1 MKKNKGFTLIE
12 LLAVL
17 VILSIIAL
25 IITPIV
31 TNLIKD
37 AREKAAKDAMEGLV
51 DAVEIY
57 YGRQVMKTDGT
68 FNGNANLTL
77 TFKSDGTVTPSN
89 TTNIDTSIVLE
100 YDGYKVKAGTVTI
113 TRFGVITASNVEI
126 NGYICQ
132 YTNNT
137 VSCAEKA

>member
-1 MKKNKGFTLIE
+1 MKKNGFTLIE

-17 VILSIIAL
+17 VILAIIAL

-51 DAVEIY
+51 NSAEIY

-68 FNGNANLTL
+68 FNNNSTLTL
-77 TFKSDGTVTPSN
+77 TFGSDGKATTTSTNVDSN
-89 TTNIDTSIVLE
+89 IKFE
-100 YDGYKVKAGTVTI
+100 YDGFKVTAGTVTI
-113 TRFGVITASNVEI
+113 DRYGVISMSGVKI
-126 NGYICQ
+126 NGYTCG
-132 YTNNT
+132 YSSNT
-137 VSCAEKA
+137 VTCTESA

>member
-51 DAVEIY
+51 NSVEIY

-68 FNGNANLTL
+68 FNNNATLTL
-77 TFKSDGTVTPSN
+77 TFDSN
-89 TTNIDTSIVLE
+89 GNATTTSANVDSSIKLE
-100 YDGYKVKAGTVTI
+100 YDGYKVKAGTINI
-113 TRFGVITASNVEI
+113 TRYGVITATGVEI
-126 NGYICQ
+126 NGYICT

-137 VSCAEKA
+137 VSCTEKA

>member
-1 MKKNKGFTLIE
+1 MKNKGFTLIE

-37 AREKAAKDAMEGLV
+37 AREKAAVDAMNGLV
-51 DAVEIY
+51 ESTEIY

-68 FNGNANLTL
+68 FNNNTTLRL
-77 TFKSDGTVTPSN
+77 TFNNSGVASPNS
-89 TTNIDTSIVLE
+89 TTNIDPDITLE
-100 YDGYKVKAGTVTI
+100 YDGYKVKGGTIDI
-113 TRFGVITASNVEI
+113 TRYGVITMTDIII
-126 NGYICQ
+126 NGYKCQ
-132 YTNNT
+132 YSNST
-137 VSCAEKA
+137 VTCAEV